1 MAFVLRTVA
10 KAYQLKL
17 FPKHLFHWS
26 DRILL
31 GLAIANTKFIEIL
44 DISLGVP
51 FLMVY
56 LNVLD
61 HRLVRLFVEL
71 WGLHQVPL
79 FAENGLVGFVLFKL
93 RTSVLRVTHQILIF
107 DL

>member
-1 MAFVLRTVA
+1 
-10 KAYQLKL
+10 
-17 FPKHLFHWS
+17 
-26 DRILL
+26 
-31 GLAIANTKFIEIL
+31 
-44 DISLGVP
+44 
-51 FLMVY
+51 MVY

-107 DL
+107 DF